1 MTRAKRTD
9 EHLKKCKRVNN
20 GKMSF
25 EDKYSVVGTRD
36 TKYDG
41 IYFTAVKT
49 TGIFCH
55 PSCRARIPKAKN
67 VTFYDSIEEALQNGF
82 RPCKICKP
90 MEKIGETPIYI
101 KNIIAELQQNPHEKI
116 SDQQLKDKGIEPHT
130 IRRWFKK
137 NYNITFHS
145 FQRMLRIN
153 YAFTNIKKGNSIT
166 YSAYESGYES
176 LSGFNESYRS
186 IFGESASKSKSRS
199 VVNVLRFSSPIG
211 SIIACATEN
220 GLCFLGFIGQK
231 RIEKQF
237 NEIQKKFNAIIL
249 PGKNVHLTKV
259 KKEITEYFD
268 GKRKIFSVSLD
279 IVGTDFRKKVWEEL
293 LNIPYGKTVSY
304 KEQATAINNIKAIR
318 AVAAANGANKI
329 SIIIPCHRVIGSNG
343 SLTGYAG
350 GLHKKSWLLN
360 FEKNNSNQPIQKI
373 IGYESI

>member
-1 MTRAKRTD
+1 MND
-9 EHLKKCKRVNN
+9 
-20 GKMSF
+20 KMSF
-25 EDKYSVVGTRD
+25 EDKYSILGTRD

-41 IYFTAVKT
+41 TFFVAVKT

-55 PSCRARIPKAKN
+55 LSCRARIPKKKN

-101 KNIIAELQQNPHEKI
+101 KNIITELQQNPHVKI
-116 SDQQLKDKGIEPHT
+116 SDEQLKAKGVKPHT

-166 YSAYESGYES
+166 SSAFESGYES

-186 IFGESASKSKSRS
+186 IFGESAGKSKNRN
-199 VVNVLRFSSPIG
+199 VINVLRFSSPIG

-220 GLCFLGFIGQK
+220 GICFLGFSDQK
-231 RIEKQF
+231 GIEKHF
-237 NEIQKKFNAIIL
+237 NEIQKQFNAIIL
-249 PGKNVHLTKV
+249 PGKNAHLTKV

-268 GKRKIFSVSLD
+268 GIRKTFSVSLD
-279 IVGTDFRKKVWEEL
+279 IVGTDFRKKVWTEL

-304 KEQATAINNIKAIR
+304 KQQAIAINNIKAIR
-318 AVAAANGANKI
+318 AVATANGANKI
-329 SIIIPCHRVIGSNG
+329 GIIIPCHRVIGSNG

-350 GLHKKSWLLN
+350 GLHRKNWLLN
-360 FEKNNSNQPIQKI
+360 FERSNSNQPIQKTFNF
-373 IGYESI
+373 ESI

>member
-1 MTRAKRTD
+1 M
-9 EHLKKCKRVNN
+9 KCNSMN

-25 EDKYSVVGTRD
+25 EEKYSVLGTRD

-41 IYFTAVKT
+41 TFFVAVKT

-55 PSCRARIPKAKN
+55 PSCRARIPKGKN
-67 VTFYDSIEEALQNGF
+67 VLFYDSIEEALQNGY

-90 MEKIGETPIYI
+90 MEKIGETPTYI
-101 KNIIAELQQNPHEKI
+101 KKIIVELQQNPYEKI
-116 SDQQLKDKGIEPHT
+116 SDEQLKVKGIEPHT

-153 YAFTNIKKGNSIT
+153 YAFTSIKQGNSIT
-166 YSAYESGYES
+166 RSAYESGYES

-186 IFGESASKSKSRS
+186 IFGEPAGKSKNRN

-211 SIIACATEN
+211 GIIACATET
-220 GLCFLGFIGQK
+220 GICLLGFSDQK
-231 RIEKQF
+231 GIEKHLT
-237 NEIQKKFNAIIL
+237 EIQKQFSAIIL
-249 PGKNVHLTKV
+249 PGENVHLSKV

-268 GKRKIFSVSLD
+268 GKRKTFSVSLD
-279 IVGTDFRKKVWEEL
+279 IVGTDFRKKVWTEL

-304 KEQATAINNIKAIR
+304 KEQAMAINNLKAIR
-318 AVAAANGANKI
+318 AVASANGANKI
-329 SIIIPCHRVIGSNG
+329 GIIIPCHRVIGSNG

-360 FEKNNSNQPIQKI
+360 FEKSNSKQPIQKTV
-373 IGYESI
+373 GYESI

>member
-1 MTRAKRTD
+1 
-9 EHLKKCKRVNN
+9 
-20 GKMSF
+20 MSF
-25 EDKYSVVGTRD
+25 EDKYRVLGTRD

-41 IYFTAVKT
+41 TFFTAVKT

-67 VTFYDSIEEALQNGF
+67 VIFYDSIEEALENGF

-101 KNIIAELQQNPHEKI
+101 KKIIAELQQNPHEKI
-116 SDQQLKDKGIEPHT
+116 SDEQLKAKGIEPHT

-166 YSAYESGYES
+166 YSAFESGYES

-186 IFGESASKSKSRS
+186 IFGESASKSKKRT

-231 RIEKQF
+231 RLEKQF
-237 NEIQKKFNAIIL
+237 IEIQRHFNAIIL

-268 GKRKIFSVSLD
+268 GKRKTFSVSLD
-279 IVGTDFRKKVWEEL
+279 IVGTDFRKKVWTEL
-293 LNIPYGKTVSY
+293 LNIPYGQTISY
-304 KEQATAINNIKAIR
+304 KEQAIALDHLKAIR
-318 AVAAANGANKI
+318 AVASANGANKI
-329 SIIIPCHRVIGSNG
+329 SIIVPCHRVIGSDG

-350 GLHKKSWLLN
+350 GLHKKNWLLN
-360 FEKNNSNQPIQKI
+360 FEKSNSNQPVQEIIDYKGIQKN
-373 IGYESI
+373 

>member
-25 EDKYSVVGTRD
+25 EDKYSVIGTRD

>member
-1 MTRAKRTD
+1 MNRVKQID
-9 EHLKKCKRVNN
+9 EHLKKHKRVNN

-25 EDKYSVVGTRD
+25 EDKYSVLGTRN

-41 IYFTAVKT
+41 TFFTAVKT

-67 VTFYDSIEEALQNGF
+67 VTFYDTIEEALQNGF
-82 RPCKICKP
+82 RPCKVCKP

-101 KNIIAELQQNPHEKI
+101 KNIIAELQQNPHIKI
-116 SDQQLKDKGIEPHT
+116 SDEQLKSKGIEPHT

-153 YAFTNIKKGNSIT
+153 YAFTNIKNGNSIT
-166 YSAYESGYES
+166 HSAYGSGYES
-176 LSGFNESYRS
+176 LSGFNDSYRS
-186 IFGESASKSKSRS
+186 LFGESASKSKNRN
-199 VVNVLRFSSPIG
+199 VINVLRFSSPIG
-211 SIIACATEN
+211 SIIACATKK

-237 NEIQKKFNAIIL
+237 DEIQKQFNAIIL

-259 KKEITEYFD
+259 KKETNEYFD
-268 GKRKIFSVSLD
+268 GKRKTFSVSLD
-279 IVGTDFRKKVWEEL
+279 IVGTDFRKKVWAEL
-293 LNIPYGKTVSY
+293 LNISYGKTVSY
-304 KEQATAINNIKAIR
+304 KEQAIAINNLKAVR
-318 AVAAANGANKI
+318 AVASANGANKI

-350 GLHKKSWLLN
+350 GLHRKKWLLN
-360 FEKNNSNQPIQKI
+360 FEKSNSNQPIQKI
-373 IGYESI
+373 IDYDRI

>member
-1 MTRAKRTD
+1 MNI
-9 EHLKKCKRVNN
+9 VNN

-25 EDKYSVVGTRD
+25 KDKYSVVGTRD

-41 IYFTAVKT
+41 TYFTAVKT

-67 VTFYDSIEEALQNGF
+67 VTFYDTIEEALQNGF
-82 RPCKICKP
+82 RPCKVCKP

-116 SDQQLKDKGIEPHT
+116 SDEQLKFKGIEPHT

-145 FQRMLRIN
+145 FQRMLRVN
-153 YAFTNIKKGNSIT
+153 YAFTNIKNGNSIT
-166 YSAYESGYES
+166 HSAFESGYES
-176 LSGFNESYRS
+176 LSGFNESYRAL
-186 IFGESASKSKSRS
+186 FGESASKSKNRN

-211 SIIACATEN
+211 SLIACATEN

-237 NEIQKKFNAIIL
+237 DEIQKQFNAIIL
-249 PGKNVHLTKV
+249 PGKNAHLTKV

-268 GKRKIFSVSLD
+268 GKRKTFSVSLD
-279 IVGTDFRKKVWEEL
+279 IVGTDFRKKVWTEL
-293 LNIPYGKTVSY
+293 LNIPYGKTASY
-304 KEQATAINNIKAIR
+304 KEQAIAINNIKAIR
-318 AVAAANGANKI
+318 AVASANGANKI

-360 FEKNNSNQPIQKI
+360 FEKSNSNQPIQKTI
-373 IGYESI
+373 NYESI